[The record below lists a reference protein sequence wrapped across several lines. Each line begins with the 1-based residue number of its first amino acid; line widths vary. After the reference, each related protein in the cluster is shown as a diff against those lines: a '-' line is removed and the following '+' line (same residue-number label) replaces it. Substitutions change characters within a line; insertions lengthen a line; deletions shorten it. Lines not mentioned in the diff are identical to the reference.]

1 MESEHCAIMLEIVVR
16 FRSLKGV
23 TFFNCEWLEKNYEEL
38 RDGDASGEGK
48 VISDEKSNVITCVSS
63 GA

>member
-1 MESEHCAIMLEIVVR
+1 MLEIVVR